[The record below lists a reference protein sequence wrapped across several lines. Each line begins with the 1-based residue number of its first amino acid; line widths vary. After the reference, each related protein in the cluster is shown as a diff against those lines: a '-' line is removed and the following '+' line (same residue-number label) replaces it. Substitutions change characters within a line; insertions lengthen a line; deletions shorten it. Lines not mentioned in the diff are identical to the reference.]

1 MAKTKATGSRGRV
14 FDNPPSNSSKTSSRF
29 DQSNSAF
36 PELVKLLYGVLQCIH
51 LIGIM
56 EENLVNSSLPKAL
69 ERKWRSL
76 TPARPNLD
84 ISFDLKLTNQ
94 NWETEIMD
102 VLIKHYASCLKNLK
116 SKIISAMSSKNL
128 DFDRA
133 QITAIK
139 WGRKNYKT
147 KLTESSLSEISRFL
161 SDLTPK
167 KSGNSMGSSCQ
178 TTTPP
183 AC

>member
-1 MAKTKATGSRGRV
+1 M
-14 FDNPPSNSSKTSSRF
+14 
-29 DQSNSAF
+29 
-36 PELVKLLYGVLQCIH
+36 LQCIH
-51 LIGIM
+51 HIGIL

-69 ERKWRSL
+69 ERKVEELNSFIK
-76 TPARPNLD
+76 PARPNLE

-94 NWETEIMD
+94 NWATEIMN

-147 KLTESSLSEISRFL
+147 KLTCRNFL
-161 SDLTPK
+161 VFFRTLPQKRQGIVWVVLVKLLLPCLLDKNEHDHHPLLTPL
-167 KSGNSMGSSCQ
+167 
-178 TTTPP
+178 
-183 AC
+183 